1 MVSVSKNDKLIIQNI
16 ILNANVKINKKVNEI
31 ILNMKVFFG
40 FDVETSIK
48 SLKCLLTKNV
58 KNVIMKSLYSKNYY
72 QGKIFP
78 NSQKN

>member
-1 MVSVSKNDKLIIQNI
+1 
-16 ILNANVKINKKVNEI
+16 
-31 ILNMKVFFG
+31 MKVFFG

-58 KNVIMKSLYSKNYY
+58 KNVIMKSVYSRNYY